1 MEIFNTFFDSVNSAV
16 DTISDVAQSF
26 VEKNTNKAKLN
37 RLRLV
42 MKTESEL
49 MNRAYIALGKHYYE
63 TQKKGIE
70 TKVDNEE
77 QLFDVIEKSK
87 AKIAKARD
95 CYRKIVDSQN
105 DYIYRSVEKEEAKE
119 NNDYNDDDVV
129 DITVACSN
137 EGEYKSSPFDAAAEK
152 QAKENA
158 DNNEPKPEQTAEADD
173 KKAEKTSEGESP
185 ESELF

>member
-26 VEKNTNKAKLN
+26 VEKNRTKAKLN

-70 TKVDNEE
+70 TKADNEK

-87 AKIAKARD
+87 EKIAKARD

-105 DYIYRSVEKEEAKE
+105 DYIYHSIEKEEANE
-119 NNDYNDDDVV
+119 SNNYNADNVV

-137 EGEYKSSPFDAAAEK
+137 EGEYESSPFDSADEN

-158 DNNEPKPEQTAEADD
+158 DNNETNPEQIAEEDE
-173 KKAEKTSEGESP
+173 KKTETISEGESP